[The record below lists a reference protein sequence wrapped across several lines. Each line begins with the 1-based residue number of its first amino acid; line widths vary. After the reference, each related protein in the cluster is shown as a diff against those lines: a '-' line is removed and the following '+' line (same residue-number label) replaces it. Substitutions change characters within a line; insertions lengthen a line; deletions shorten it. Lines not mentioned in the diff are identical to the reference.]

1 MNNSLRR
8 ECVGN
13 KKIRVFLSLTL
24 FSSLPD
30 RFISAQNKWFESI
43 ERGDLGSI
51 KCLIKSNSNIDQHAT
66 SGKTALHL
74 AIEARENK
82 LVELLIEKGASPESR
97 DAWGRTPL
105 HIAADSGNLE
115 ALKLSSIT
123 AATIE
128 LVVHTKRKSALE
140 IAEQRELDYDLE
152 SKEIVKA
159 LKTWPKKVKE
169 AKEETR
175 KLQQGALKAIASGT
189 AKGWLGKLPPDLAR
203 ELVKEII
210 IFQLLKKRLHF

>member
-1 MNNSLRR
+1 MCW
-8 ECVGN
+8 EQ
-13 KKIRVFLSLTL
+13 KKSRVFLSLTL

-115 ALKLSSIT
+115 ALKTLLNHGCNYRTRSS
-123 AATIE
+123 
-128 LVVHTKRKSALE
+128 HKRKSALE

-210 IFQLLKKRLHF
+210 IKPSF